1 MKVYEISSNGGIDAL
16 ALNQRDDPVPGP
28 GQVLVR
34 VRASSVNYRDL
45 STVEDPE
52 PRGIAYPR
60 IPNSDGAG
68 EVLETGLDVTR
79 FKPGDRVAATF
90 FQRWVDGA
98 ITPAAMASAL
108 GGPLDGM
115 LAERVVLNQHGLV
128 HIPSHLSYVEA
139 ATLPCAALTAWNSI
153 VEQASVKAGDTV
165 LLLGTGGVSIMALSF
180 ATLLGARVIITSS
193 SDEKLDKAESFGAW
207 QTINYRRTPDWERMV
222 LDMTNGRG
230 VDHVVETGGAGT
242 LEKSIAATRVAG
254 SIGLIGVLT
263 GGRVDPVMIMRKS
276 IRLQGIYVG
285 NRRMFE
291 DMNRAIGHHGW
302 KPVIDQTFDFDEA
315 KDAYRAMRAAAH
327 FGKLVIEI

>member
-1 MKVYEISSNGGIDAL
+1 MKVYEINSNGGIDAL
-16 ALNQRDDPVPGP
+16 ALSQRAEPVPGP
-28 GQVLVR
+28 GEVLVR

-45 STVEDPE
+45 STIEHPE
-52 PRGIAYPR
+52 ARNIAYPR

-68 EVLETGLDVTR
+68 EVLEVGDGVTR
-79 FKPGDRVAATF
+79 IKPGDRVAATF

-108 GGPLDGM
+108 GGPVDGM
-115 LAERVVLNQHGLV
+115 LAEQVVLNQHGLV
-128 HIPSHLSYVEA
+128 AIPSHLSYSEA

-153 VEQASVKAGDTV
+153 VEQGDVKAGDTV
-165 LLLGTGGVSIMALSF
+165 LLLGTGGVSLMALSF

-193 SDEKLDKAESFGAW
+193 SDEKLDKAEAFGAW
-207 QTINYRRTPDWERMV
+207 QTINYRRTPDWERVV
-222 LDMTNGRG
+222 LELTDGRG
-230 VDHVVETGGAGT
+230 VDHTVETGGPGT
-242 LEKSIAATRVAG
+242 LEKSISATRVAG

-263 GGRVDPVMIMRKS
+263 SGRIDPVMIMRKS

-302 KPVIDQTFDFDEA
+302 KPVIDQTFDFEDA

-327 FGKLVIEI
+327 FGKLVIEV

>member
-1 MKVYEISSNGGIDAL
+1 MPEVRVYEINSNGGIDAL
-16 ALNQRDDPVPGP
+16 ALNQRDDPRPGP
-28 GQVLVR
+28 SQVLVR

-45 STVEDPE
+45 STIENPE
-52 PRGIAYPR
+52 ARNIPYPR

-68 EVLETGLDVTR
+68 EVLETGQGVRR

-90 FQRWVDGA
+90 FQRWVDGE

-115 LAERVVLNQHGLV
+115 LAERVVLNEHGLV
-128 HIPSHLSYVEA
+128 HTPSHLSFAEA
-139 ATLPCAALTAWNSI
+139 ATLPCAALTAWNSV
-153 VEQASVKAGDTV
+153 VEQGRVKAGDTV
-165 LLLGTGGVSIMALSF
+165 LLLGTGGVSMMALSF

-193 SDEKLDKAESFGAW
+193 SDEKLEKAEAFGAW
-207 QTINYRRTPDWERMV
+207 QTINYRRTPDWEQAV
-222 LDMTNGRG
+222 LEITDGRG
-230 VDHVVETGGAGT
+230 VDHTVETGGPGT

-263 GGRVDPVMIMRKS
+263 GGRVDPVMVMRKS

-291 DMNRAIGHHGW
+291 DMNRAVAHHGW
-302 KPVIDQTFDFDEA
+302 KPVIDRTFEFE
-315 KDAYRAMRAAAH
+315 DA
-327 FGKLVIEI
+327 